1 MFVVEFGCC
10 VKCIRNEILEMNGFN
25 PTGMDN
31 EQCNKLL
38 AYLLTEAETE
48 FEYSAGRQ
56 EHPEPLMIKY
66 YYKKNL
72 GKRSSETTSSS
83 TEIAQHA
90 DTGCAALLVSALSMG
105 SSASVVDLKMEQSDI
120 LREIKAKTI
129 VLKSA
134 KTVLQRFHETGMD
147 LLATIKKMSLK
158 DYLSW
163 HMYVDTHAF

>member
-48 FEYSAGRQ
+48 FEYSAQRQ
-56 EHPEPLMIKY
+56 DHPEPLMIKN

-72 GKRSSETTSSS
+72 GKRSSETT
-83 TEIAQHA
+83 
-90 DTGCAALLVSALSMG
+90 
-105 SSASVVDLKMEQSDI
+105 
-120 LREIKAKTI
+120 
-129 VLKSA
+129 
-134 KTVLQRFHETGMD
+134 
-147 LLATIKKMSLK
+147 
-158 DYLSW
+158 
-163 HMYVDTHAF
+163 

>member
-1 MFVVEFGCC
+1 
-10 VKCIRNEILEMNGFN
+10 
-25 PTGMDN
+25 
-31 EQCNKLL
+31 
-38 AYLLTEAETE
+38 
-48 FEYSAGRQ
+48 
-56 EHPEPLMIKY
+56 
-66 YYKKNL
+66 
-72 GKRSSETTSSS
+72 
-83 TEIAQHA
+83 
-90 DTGCAALLVSALSMG
+90 MG